1 MMGLAREFTIG
12 NTKITIYDDFCS
24 APDQVERDAA
34 IRKRFYSNALAAI
47 RANPERYYA
56 VLEMKERGEEWPD
69 EKCCRAEMVE
79 RYIERRKKERGTD
92 GKI

>member
-1 MMGLAREFTIG
+1 MGLAREFMIG
-12 NTKITIYDDFCS
+12 NTKIKIW
-24 APDQVERDAA
+24 E
-34 IRKRFYSNALAAI
+34 I

-79 RYIERRKKERGTD
+79 RYIEKRKKERGAD
-92 GKI
+92 GKF

>member
-1 MMGLAREFTIG
+1 MGLAQEFTIG
-12 NTKITIYDDFCS
+12 NTKIKINDDFCS
-24 APDQVERDAA
+24 APDQAERDAA
-34 IRKRFYSNALAAI
+34 KRKRVYTNALAEI

-56 VLEMKERGEEWPD
+56 VLERKERGEEWPD

-79 RYIERRKKERGTD
+79 HYIERRKKERGTH

>member
-1 MMGLAREFTIG
+1 MGLAQEFTIG
-12 NTKITIYDDFCS
+12 NTKIKIWDDFCS
-24 APDQVERDAA
+24 APDQAERDAA
-34 IRKRFYSNALAAI
+34 IRKRFYADALAEI

-79 RYIERRKKERGTD
+79 RYIERRKKERGAD
-92 GKI
+92 GKF

>member
-1 MMGLAREFTIG
+1 MMGIAQEFTIG

-24 APDQVERDAA
+24 APDQAERDAA